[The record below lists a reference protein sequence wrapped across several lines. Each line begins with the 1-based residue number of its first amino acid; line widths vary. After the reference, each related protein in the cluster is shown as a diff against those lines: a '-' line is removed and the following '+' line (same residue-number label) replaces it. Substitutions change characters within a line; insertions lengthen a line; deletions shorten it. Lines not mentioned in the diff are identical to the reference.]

1 MLTIWEQFRHLR
13 MEAFLNE
20 FLSARFVSLANSRLT
35 RDEHRACQ
43 RCLIRS
49 VQESVAAHS
58 RSRDPECGLNG
69 EDVTTPIVLSR
80 PAGGSDLRD
89 RPVVFVQ
96 L

>member
-13 MEAFLNE
+13 IEVFLNE
-20 FLSARFVSLANSRLT
+20 LLSARFVSLANSRLT
-35 RDEHRACQ
+35 RDEHR
-43 RCLIRS
+43 LIRS

-58 RSRDPECGLNG
+58 RSSDPECGLNG

-80 PAGGSDLRD
+80 PAGGSGLRD
-89 RPVVFVQ
+89 RFVVLVQ